1 MGVPM
6 AAGERKTEGTSRL
19 GHPGP
24 ARPLGS
30 VKGEDAAPLRTAILL
45 LVNLPRRR
53 PGAWLPGEHPA
64 VVAEGSPGECP
75 VI

>member
-6 AAGERKTEGTSRL
+6 ATGERKTEGTSRL

-24 ARPLGS
+24 TRPLGS
-30 VKGEDAAPLRTAILL
+30 VKGEDAAPLRMAILL
-45 LVNLPRRR
+45 LVNLPCRH

-64 VVAEGSPGECP
+64 AVAEGSPGECP